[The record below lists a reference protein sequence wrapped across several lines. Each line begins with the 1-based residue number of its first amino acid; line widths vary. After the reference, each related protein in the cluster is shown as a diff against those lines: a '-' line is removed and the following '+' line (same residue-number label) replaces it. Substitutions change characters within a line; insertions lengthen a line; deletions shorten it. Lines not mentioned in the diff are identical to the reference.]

1 MTTQVLRYAAFTVD
15 GGGGNPA
22 GVVLDARGLDAADM
36 QAIAADVGYSE
47 TAFLVARP
55 DEPNGYDVR
64 YFSPKREVP
73 FCGHATIA
81 SAVALAE
88 LSPAAELVFYTPAG
102 VVSVATWQND
112 SGELVAELTSVA
124 PRVSEPEPDLV
135 AAVLHALRWLPE
147 DLDPDY
153 PVRLANAGSE
163 HLVLVVKT
171 RNRLA
176 DLDYDFDVLA
186 KLMRDHGLVTV
197 QLVWP
202 ESKKRYHPQPLRR
215 QRSRRGSRHR
225 RISGSIRRLPAR
237 AGSDRG
243 ECTFHDHPGRGH
255 GPPERDQC
263 ERHRGRTR
271 RTRQRH
277 GPSHRRLIRRTAA
290 VRRSAARLP
299 VDVERTPLVIAGVGL
314 HADHCQLMELLEG
327 GGAGVGAAAAQAGH
341 DGINEILDARTLR
354 IQIHPPGR
362 DALLEQCR
370 TRPIEARGVLGAH
383 LHRARRGHPVRL
395 LVHPTFRVGHQ
406 VAGALIRP
414 GEPRADHDAAGPGRQ
429 RERDVPRVAYAA
441 VGPDRSPCCTRRLG
455 ALQDSAELRP
465 PDTSH
470 HPSGAHRARPDSDL
484 DDVRAGTD
492 QVVDS
497 VG

>member
-1 MTTQVLRYAAFTVD
+1 VTTEVLRYAAFTVN
-15 GGGGNPA
+15 GYGGNPA
-22 GVVLDARGLDAADM
+22 GVVLDAEGLDDTDM

-102 VVSVATWQND
+102 VVGVATLQND
-112 SGELVAELTSVA
+112 TGELVAELTSVA

-186 KLMRDHGLVTV
+186 KLMRDYGLVTV

-202 ESKKRYHPQPLRR
+202 ESKKRYH
-215 QRSRRGSRHR
+215 SRN
-225 RISGSIRRLPAR
+225 PF
-237 AGSDRG
+237 AGSGVVEDPATG
-243 ECTFHDHPGRGH
+243 
-255 GPPERDQC
+255 
-263 ERHRGRTR
+263 
-271 RTRQRH
+271 
-277 GPSHRRLIRRTAA
+277 A
-290 VRRSAARLP
+290 SAAALGGYLRELGLIGENARFTIIQG
-299 VDVERTPLVIAGVGL
+299 VDMGRPSEINVSVI
-314 HADHCQLMELLEG
+314 G
-327 GGAGVGAAAAQAGH
+327 G
-341 DGINEILDARTLR
+341 E
-354 IQIHPPGR
+354 
-362 DALLEQCR
+362 
-370 TRPIEARGVLGAH
+370 RGV
-383 LHRARRGHPVRL
+383 
-395 LVHPTFRVGHQ
+395 RV
-406 VAGALIRP
+406 
-414 GEPRADHDAAGPGRQ
+414 
-429 RERDVPRVAYAA
+429 
-441 VGPDRSPCCTRRLG
+441 
-455 ALQDSAELRP
+455 
-465 PDTSH
+465 
-470 HPSGAHRARPDSDL
+470 SGTAHRID
-484 DDVRAGTD
+484 G
-492 QVVDS
+492 
-497 VG
+497 